1 MPMDP
6 PSHAPADAAPRP
18 EEDADAADVRAGRAP
33 FPTVRR
39 IAVGAPLRW
48 LALGARDFRDRPLPS
63 LFYGLCFASMG
74 WMLGAL
80 LRPAPGLMMALTAG
94 FLLVGPFM
102 AMGLY
107 EVARRR
113 EAGLPCDL
121 AATTVA
127 WRRNLS
133 NIAIMG
139 IGLGVLMALWARA
152 SMMVIAIFF
161 PRQMPS
167 VSILLN
173 ALARGDDASFLTA
186 WLGVGALFATLV
198 FAFTAVA
205 IPLMLDRGTDAI
217 TAMLASAIAFGRN
230 TVPMALWAAAIV
242 VLTGLGFATA
252 FIGLVITVPW
262 IGLATWHAYRDLVA
276 PAEATVPTA

>member
-1 MPMDP
+1 
-6 PSHAPADAAPRP
+6 
-18 EEDADAADVRAGRAP
+18 
-33 FPTVRR
+33 
-39 IAVGAPLRW
+39 
-48 LALGARDFRDRPLPS
+48 
-63 LFYGLCFASMG
+63 
-74 WMLGAL
+74 
-80 LRPAPGLMMALTAG
+80 MMALTAG

-133 NIAIMG
+133 NVAILG

-152 SMMVIAIFF
+152 SMMVIAIHF
-161 PRQMPS
+161 PRRMPS
-167 VSILLN
+167 VSILLEE
-173 ALARGDDASFLTA
+173 LARGDAGFVLT
-186 WLGVGALFATLV
+186 WLGVGAVFAALV

-217 TAMLASAIAFGRN
+217 TAMLASALAVWRN
-230 TVPMALWAAAIV
+230 PLPMALWAAVIV
-242 VLTGLGFATA
+242 TLTVAGFATA
-252 FIGLVITVPW
+252 FAGLVVTVPW
-262 IGLATWHAYRDLVA
+262 VGLATWHAYRDLVEPQA
-276 PAEATVPTA
+276 G